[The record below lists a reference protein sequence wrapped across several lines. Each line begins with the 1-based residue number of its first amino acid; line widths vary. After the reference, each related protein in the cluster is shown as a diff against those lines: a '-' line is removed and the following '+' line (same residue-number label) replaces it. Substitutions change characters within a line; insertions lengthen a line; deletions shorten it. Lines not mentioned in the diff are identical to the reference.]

1 MRIDPSDFTRLGTNP
16 GDKNVG
22 RGSSTDFV
30 DTLKEALATT
40 NEKLKES
47 DRAAVDLVQGKSANI
62 HETMITMQ
70 KADITLRLLISATNK
85 LVDGYK
91 QLMQLR

>member
-1 MRIDPSDFTRLGTNP
+1 MRIDPSDFTRLGTTP
-16 GDKNVG
+16 GEKNVG